1 MAYLEGRKGSS
12 QQGQVPSSEAGKWR
26 VNDQEKR
33 NADTEILYRKI
44 IVMIN
49 EVKSDSLR
57 RLEQSI
63 QLQPTDQE
71 QGWGQFI
78 STGNM
83 RRVIYKFCSL

>member
-1 MAYLEGRKGSS
+1 
-12 QQGQVPSSEAGKWR
+12 
-26 VNDQEKR
+26 
-33 NADTEILYRKI
+33 
-44 IVMIN
+44 MIN

-57 RLEQSI
+57 RPEQSI
-63 QLQPTDQE
+63 QLKPIDQE